1 MLDQVR
7 DIVALL
13 SSHVPLSVFPRKKK
27 RDKPQIDAPRS
38 FPEIF
43 RSKLVKT
50 RQQCGCNA
58 NHGLGNSVDR
68 QASEAAVSVDSR

>member
-13 SSHVPLSVFPRKKK
+13 SSHVPLSVFPRQKN

-38 FPEIF
+38 FTETF
-43 RSKLVKT
+43 RPNLVKI
-50 RQQCGCNA
+50 RQ
-58 NHGLGNSVDR
+58 
-68 QASEAAVSVDSR
+68 